1 VRQLCWREFYAH
13 VLLMWPS
20 NARQEF
26 QERYR
31 DLEWA
36 DDPELLAAWQRG
48 ETGFPIVDAGMRQLA
63 ATGWMHNRARL
74 AVGSF
79 LTKDLHLDWREG
91 EAWFERLLLDGEPAQ
106 NNGNWQWI
114 ASVGTDP
121 APFFRRMYNP
131 TLQGQRFDPTGEYVR
146 RWVPQLRDV
155 PDERLFEPW
164 KLSEAQQRE
173 AGVRLGGDYPEPVV
187 DHKTERE
194 RAIEMYRRASGS

>member
-1 VRQLCWREFYAH
+1 
-13 VLLMWPS
+13 MWPS

-79 LTKDLHLDWREG
+79 LTK
-91 EAWFERLLLDGEPAQ
+91 
-106 NNGNWQWI
+106 
-114 ASVGTDP
+114 
-121 APFFRRMYNP
+121 
-131 TLQGQRFDPTGEYVR
+131 
-146 RWVPQLRDV
+146 
-155 PDERLFEPW
+155 
-164 KLSEAQQRE
+164 
-173 AGVRLGGDYPEPVV
+173 
-187 DHKTERE
+187 
-194 RAIEMYRRASGS
+194 